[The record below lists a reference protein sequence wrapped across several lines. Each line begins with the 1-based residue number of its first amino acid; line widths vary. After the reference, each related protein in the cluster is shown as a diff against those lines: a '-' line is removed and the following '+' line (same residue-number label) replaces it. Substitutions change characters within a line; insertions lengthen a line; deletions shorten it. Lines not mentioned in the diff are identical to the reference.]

1 LRSSKRSL
9 PRPPSEAFSHELFAL
24 TKLYTG
30 AEYQH
35 RLFLHGRVKQNDSQI
50 SLLNIGL
57 LCCLILLAP
66 SIRAQEKQPTA
77 LKPLTV
83 CEILENLKQFEGQ
96 PVAILGRFSFRSEGR
111 WMSEDECTAPNAD
124 APAPEHLVIWLAY
137 QPQSAPRAA
146 GGYQMDS
153 AAIEQKLRGI
163 KKHTSLKQFRFG
175 TSDYDRWA
183 VVYGEIRAPEK
194 AAPHM
199 HHDAP
204 AELVYAGDGYVMF
217 LHETGPSHTA
227 SR

>member
-1 LRSSKRSL
+1 MQ
-9 PRPPSEAFSHELFAL
+9 AFTLTELC
-24 TKLYTG
+24 TDT
-30 AEYQH
+30 EH
-35 RLFLHGRVKQNDSQI
+35 PNRLFLHDRVKQHDSQM

-57 LCCLILLAP
+57 LCCWILLVP
-66 SIRAQEKQPTA
+66 SVRAQEKPPTA

-83 CEILENLKQFEGQ
+83 CEILENLKQLEGQ

-111 WMSEDECTAPNAD
+111 WMSEDECPAPSAD
-124 APAPEHLVIWLAY
+124 AHPPEHSLIWLAY
-137 QPQSAPRAA
+137 EPQSAPRAI

-153 AAIEQKLRGI
+153 AAIEQKLQRI

-194 AAPHM
+194 ASPHA

-217 LHETGPSHTA
+217 LHEAGPSRTA